1 MGVCLAVIDDATQ
14 AARDLAASAVG
25 RSDGVW
31 LAAILIVCVFGL
43 LGLLFHFVVVPWGK
57 SQIEI
62 GRARAAAEE
71 KRSEEL
77 SNAVKVLCDVTGRS
91 HTLAQST
98 DEGVSRIEQQLD
110 HCLTWMRSGTEAME
124 VLAEGAETNPR
135 LRTAL
140 GVMRGSLL
148 WAGEPA
154 TAELPAGVRRGQG

>member
-1 MGVCLAVIDDATQ
+1 MGVCLAVIDDAAQ

-31 LAAILIVCVFGL
+31 LAAILIVGSFALAGFLV
-43 LGLLFHFVVVPWGK
+43 HFVLVPYVK
-57 SQIEI
+57 SQNEI
-62 GRARAAAEE
+62 NRARAEAEE

-77 SNAVKVLCDVTGRS
+77 SNAVRALCDVTGRS

-98 DEGVSRIEQQLD
+98 DEGVARIEQQLTYF
-110 HCLTWMRSGTEAME
+110 LNWKRAATEALE
-124 VLAEGAETNPR
+124 VLADGPEVNPR

-148 WAGEPA
+148 WAAGPA
-154 TAELPAGVRRGQG
+154 VAEIPANSQRGS